1 MATNAYPNQPIG
13 TNDNQSLWERIKD
26 ISSEDFVG
34 MVQTFFNEVADKGY
48 VELYGEKYKIDKEL

>member
-1 MATNAYPNQPIG
+1 
-13 TNDNQSLWERIKD
+13 
-26 ISSEDFVG
+26 